1 MNAIILEKDEKGFY
15 DVLLSEEIIDE
26 IKSLELAM
34 STSHITSEIESNTS
48 REAFLKHINELI
60 KEIEMRLKVYLKQDD
75 MNENLYRK
83 EYIDELEKIREE
95 YDKIKQ
101 IKYEVFK
108 QSPEIWLQWI
118 KLARKC
124 YEVVRD
130 MNFFREYES
139 TKEDIFQN
147 IRNLNDSII
156 SETLKKALL
165 NEYEQALEQ
174 RNLQRLDKIV
184 DFVNQKVLLEW
195 QNIGKNLGEMTDDHF
210 CFLGHS
216 TLFTERIDE
225 FYKPLISTSLYNQD
239 VNDTFR
245 RRFGFIMQPVNI
257 VATDANDLYVDNN
270 ETSKEKMFLRTK
282 IAKID
287 LPSRLLSENKK
298 LMQEN
303 ASNGVQKVVYNEVVL
318 DVSKEFQPLG
328 VFCFTTGALDYDYDL
343 EAAKKL
349 AENNNLPLYTFDVLA
364 SKKGAVLEGLQLQ
377 LLNNIQR
384 ERWRLS
390 EEYYYDI
397 KPEDLKR
404 YQYFFKEFAKLKKTK
419 NYTSEQIKGIFAR
432 NTSLI
437 TNSISG
443 NDMFSGKYSADEI
456 ITILNYNYSY
466 NIDEIISNKFY
477 TYTKLEF
484 LTSELKPYVKEL
496 DKYCPN
502 FSKFIFVLSKMEIT
516 DELVETL
523 NQANTTDILEL
534 TKILALKLKKD
545 LETSKVSNR
554 DSLRKLENEYQALQN
569 EEKIRTKMQT
579 DYENAKK
586 LDSESWR
593 LKYEREELEDFTLEF
608 QNISQE
614 IALKNSEKTSLESEK
629 AKLESSIEEL
639 SHSLENIVTSSDK
652 ALEELQKLEAKLQHH
667 PYLNFFKLK
676 KLRTQIATLKLTKDL
691 DDQIE
696 KLELKNKITTLENQL
711 ITLDNRIASLT
722 ESINKLKQT
731 KDDMKI
737 KIASQEDLIKSKYGS
752 LDFEVIN
759 KRLEEANDIITKY
772 DYFNEY
778 HLKEVKEKLEK
789 LKKKIALLQNEAM
802 SNSDVYTKIASY
814 VSEKDLVSNANDTD
828 LVSQNEVDVEEST
841 MFKK

>member
-1 MNAIILEKDEKGFY
+1 MNAITLEKDEKGFY
-15 DVLLSEEIIDE
+15 DVLLSEEIIEE

-83 EYIDELEKIREE
+83 EYIEELKGIKEE
-95 YDKIKQ
+95 YNKIKQ

-130 MNFFREYES
+130 MNFFREYEN

-147 IRNLNDSII
+147 IQNLNDSII

-184 DFVNQKVLLEW
+184 NFVNQKVLLEW
-195 QNIGKNLGEMTDDHF
+195 QNIGKNLGDMTDDNF

-270 ETSKEKMFLRTK
+270 ETNKEKMFLRTK

-298 LMQEN
+298 MMQEN
-303 ASNGVQKVVYNEVVL
+303 LANDKKRVVYNEVVL

-328 VFCFTTGALDYDYDL
+328 VFCFTTGALDYDLDL
-343 EAAKKL
+343 AAAKKL

-364 SKKGAVLEGLQLQ
+364 RKKGAVLEGLQLQ
-377 LLNNIQR
+377 ILNNIQR
-384 ERWRLS
+384 EKWRLS
-390 EEYYYDI
+390 EDYYYDI

-404 YQYFFKEFAKLKKTK
+404 YQYFFKKFARLKENK

-437 TNSISG
+437 TNNISG
-443 NDMFSGKYSADEI
+443 NDMFSGKYIADEI

-466 NIDEIISNKFY
+466 NIAETISSKFY

-484 LTSELKPYVKEL
+484 LTSELKPYIQEL
-496 DKYCPN
+496 EKYYPD

-516 DELVETL
+516 DEVVETL
-523 NQANTTDILEL
+523 NQANTTDVLEL
-534 TKILALKLKKD
+534 TKILALRLKRD
-545 LETSKVSNR
+545 LEDSKVNNSN
-554 DSLRKLENEYQALQN
+554 SLRKLENEYRALQD

-586 LDSESWR
+586 LDSESWG
-593 LKYEREELEDFTLEF
+593 LKYEKEELENFKLEF
-608 QNISQE
+608 QNVNQE
-614 IALKNSEKTSLESEK
+614 INFQNSKMTSLEREK
-629 AKLESSIEEL
+629 AKLENSIEEL
-639 SHSLENIVTSSDK
+639 SHSLEYIITSRDK
-652 ALEELQKLEAKLQHH
+652 LLEELQTIEAKLQLH

-676 KLRTQIATLKLTKDL
+676 KLRAQINTLKLTKEL
-691 DDQIE
+691 GDQLKE
-696 KLELKNKITTLENQL
+696 LELKNKITALENQL
-711 ITLDNRIASLT
+711 ILLNNRIVSLM

-731 KDDMKI
+731 KDEIKI

-759 KRLEEANDIITKY
+759 KRIEKGQEIIKKY
-772 DYFNEY
+772 DYFNEG
-778 HLKEVKEKLEK
+778 HLREVKEKLEK
-789 LKKKIALLQNEAM
+789 LKKKMALLQNEAM
-802 SNSDVYTKIASY
+802 SNSRVYTKIASY
-814 VSEKDLVSNANDTD
+814 VNNKSLDGSASAKELEITDEANI
-828 LVSQNEVDVEEST
+828 EESNT
-841 MFKK
+841 VKR

>member
-1 MNAIILEKDEKGFY
+1 MNAITLEKDEKGFY

-83 EYIDELEKIREE
+83 EYIDELEKQREE

-147 IRNLNDSII
+147 IQSLSDSII

-184 DFVNQKVLLEW
+184 NFVNQKVLLEW
-195 QNIGKNLGEMTDDHF
+195 QNIGKNLGDMTDDNF

-270 ETSKEKMFLRTK
+270 ETNKEKMFLRTK

-298 LMQEN
+298 MMQEN
-303 ASNGVQKVVYNEVVL
+303 LANDKKRVVYNEVVL

-328 VFCFTTGALDYDYDL
+328 VFCFTTGALDYDLDL
-343 EAAKKL
+343 AAAKTL
-349 AENNNLPLYTFDVLA
+349 AENNNLPLYTFDVLDR
-364 SKKGAVLEGLQLQ
+364 KKGAVLEGLQLQ
-377 LLNNIQR
+377 ILNNIQR
-384 ERWRLS
+384 EKWRLS
-390 EEYYYDI
+390 EDYYYDI

-404 YQYFFKEFAKLKKTK
+404 YQYFFKKFAKLKENK

-437 TNSISG
+437 TNNISG

-466 NIDEIISNKFY
+466 NIAETISSKFY

-484 LTSELKPYVKEL
+484 LTSELKPYIQEL
-496 DKYCPN
+496 DKYCPD

-516 DELVETL
+516 DEVVETL
-523 NQANTTDILEL
+523 NQANTTDVLEL
-534 TKILALKLKKD
+534 TKILALRLKKD
-545 LETSKVSNR
+545 LEDSKVNNS
-554 DSLRKLENEYQALQN
+554 DSLRKLENEYRALQD

-586 LDSESWR
+586 LDSESWG
-593 LKYEREELEDFTLEF
+593 LKYEKEELENFKLEF
-608 QNISQE
+608 QNINQE
-614 IALKNSEKTSLESEK
+614 INFQNSKMTSLEREK
-629 AKLESSIEEL
+629 AKLENSIEEL
-639 SHSLENIVTSSDK
+639 SRSLEYIITSSDK
-652 ALEELQKLEAKLQHH
+652 SLEELQTIEAKLQLH

-676 KLRTQIATLKLTKDL
+676 KLRTQINTLKLTKEL
-691 DDQIE
+691 GDQLKE
-696 KLELKNKITTLENQL
+696 LELKNKITTLENQL
-711 ITLDNRIASLT
+711 ILLNNRIVSLM
-722 ESINKLKQT
+722 ESINKLKQA
-731 KDDMKI
+731 KDEIKI

-759 KRLEEANDIITKY
+759 KRIEKSQEIIKKY
-772 DYFNEY
+772 DYFNEG
-778 HLKEVKEKLEK
+778 HLREVKEKLEK
-789 LKKKIALLQNEAM
+789 LKKKMALLQNEAM
-802 SNSDVYTKIASY
+802 SNSRVYTKIASY
-814 VSEKDLVSNANDTD
+814 VNNKSLDGSASAKELEITDEANI
-828 LVSQNEVDVEEST
+828 EESNT
-841 MFKK
+841 VKR